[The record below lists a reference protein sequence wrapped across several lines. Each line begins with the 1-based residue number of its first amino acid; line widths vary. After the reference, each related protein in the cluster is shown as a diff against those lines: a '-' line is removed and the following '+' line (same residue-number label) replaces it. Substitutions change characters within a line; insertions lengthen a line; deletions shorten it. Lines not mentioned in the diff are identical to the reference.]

1 VERSDLALN
10 LAAGQGRAIVVG
22 LGNPGIEYQFTPH
35 NVGFL
40 AIDRLADQGGVAVN
54 NRRCRALTATVQI
67 AGREVVLAKPETYM
81 NLSGISVQ
89 ALVKEFDADP
99 TRDLIVIYDE
109 IALSLG
115 SLRIRE
121 RGSSGGHNGV
131 RSISGALGSEEW
143 LRVRIGVAPA
153 GDEAAERARRGRKD
167 YVLAPMRKQQLA
179 IVDEVLDRTA
189 RAVEMVLAKGAGP
202 AMNEFNR
209 RESGD
214 EQERIGE

>member
-1 VERSDLALN
+1 
-10 LAAGQGRAIVVG
+10 
-22 LGNPGIEYQFTPH
+22 
-35 NVGFL
+35 VGFL

-89 ALVKEFDADP
+89 ALVKEFDANP

-131 RSISGALGSEEW
+131 RSVSGALGSEEW
-143 LRVRIGVAPA
+143 LRIRIGVAPA

-167 YVLAPMRKQQLA
+167 YVLAPMRKQQLS